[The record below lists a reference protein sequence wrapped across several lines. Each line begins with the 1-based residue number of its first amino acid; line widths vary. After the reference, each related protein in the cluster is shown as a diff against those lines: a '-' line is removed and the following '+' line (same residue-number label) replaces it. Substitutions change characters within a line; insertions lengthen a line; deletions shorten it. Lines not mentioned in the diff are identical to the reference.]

1 MHKFGVK
8 SPKELK
14 GKKKDEFFNYI
25 DKNYKAKS
33 ESTLNED
40 YKALEKDNKSGLEV
54 MKAYIEEKYP
64 QDSEAKRIYNDLL
77 RSIKINSQVVS
88 WKNISPIK

>member
-1 MHKFGVK
+1 MDLSLANSDLINLLVDHGY
-8 SPKELK
+8 EK
-14 GKKKDEFFNYI
+14 GREDL
-25 DKNYKAKS
+25 